1 MTTTGYF
8 DAHTQP
14 IDQRVATG
22 LYKLG
27 LAVKHQER
35 SHALDAGLSPTQA
48 QILTLLSQG
57 GATTASELSGV
68 LGVSLP
74 TVSDSVSALVGKGLV
89 EKQPATGRK
98 RASSLTLSRAGRA
111 LAQHTAAWPEF
122 LAPAVGT
129 LSDAQQENLLS
140 SLVLLLRALQE
151 SGQIPTQRMCLTC
164 VFFRP
169 NAHAGARPHHCAFAD
184 APMAPSHLRLECD
197 EHEAATQERQTEQW
211 QQLLKLAV

>member
-48 QILTLLSQG
+48 QILTLLSQE
-57 GATTASELSGV
+57 GATTASELSSV

-89 EKQPATGRK
+89 EKQPATGRT
-98 RASSLTLSRAGRA
+98 RASLLTLSRAGRA
-111 LAQHTAAWPEF
+111 LAQRTAAWPEF

-129 LSDAQQENLLS
+129 LSDAQQESLLS
-140 SLVLLLRALQE
+140 ILVMLLRTLQE
-151 SGQIPTQRMCLTC
+151 NGQIPTQRMCLTC

-169 NAHAGARPHHCAFAD
+169 NAHAGPRPHHCAFVD
-184 APMAPSHLRLECD
+184 APMAAAQLRFECD
-197 EHEAATQERQTEQW
+197 EHEVAPQERQTAQW
-211 QQLLKLAV
+211 EDFLKLAV